1 MLVPIALMR
10 DIRGIRMTLSSSD
23 IANLA
28 FLELIDE
35 GVEPPDGL
43 DINKLADDGFVA
55 HESRRWILT
64 RMGLLRLQNL
74 QSLAP
79 SLAQSGFRRTR

>member
-1 MLVPIALMR
+1 MLMLIAVMR
-10 DIRGIRMTLSSSD
+10 DRRGIRMTLSSSD

-43 DINKLADDGFVA
+43 DINKLADDGLVTQK
-55 HESRRWILT
+55 SRRWMLT
-64 RMGLLRLQNL
+64 RTGLLRLENL
-74 QSLAP
+74 QSLAR
-79 SLAQSGFRRTR
+79 SLAQSSFRSTR

>member
-1 MLVPIALMR
+1 
-10 DIRGIRMTLSSSD
+10 MTLSSSD

-43 DINKLADDGFVA
+43 DIDKLASDGLVA
-55 HESRRWILT
+55 RQACRWKLT
-64 RMGLLRLQNL
+64 RAGLLRLQNL
-74 QSLAP
+74 QTLAR
-79 SLAQSGFRRTR
+79 SLAQKGFGRW

>member
-1 MLVPIALMR
+1 MLMLIAVMR
-10 DIRGIRMTLSSSD
+10 DRRGIRMTLSSSD

-43 DINKLADDGFVA
+43 DINKLADDGLVTQK
-55 HESRRWILT
+55 SRRWMLT
-64 RMGLLRLQNL
+64 RMGLLRLENL
-74 QSLAP
+74 QSLAR
-79 SLAQSGFRRTR
+79 SLAQASFTSTR